1 MIAPTYDALKRVIEE
16 KGYVWFSGSKPFDLN
31 IVGIRNL
38 NAVNAFDDTICV
50 AYLDIEKRKRIIHF
64 PATTDPGLFYL
75 KNPMNASG
83 TAILKEG
90 QYRGA
95 YRLGKHKGYTAL
107 VQIKPVSVYR
117 DVNKDG
123 KYDFNGK
130 IDTGLFG
137 IDIHRAL
144 EFDIAKTVDKFSAGC
159 QVIQSPDDFAY
170 LIALVKRQKQF
181 LGTDIVT
188 YTLILENSFAINS
201 NS

>member
-1 MIAPTYDALKRVIEE
+1 M
-16 KGYVWFSGSKPFDLN
+16 
-31 IVGIRNL
+31 
-38 NAVNAFDDTICV
+38 
-50 AYLDIEKRKRIIHF
+50 
-64 PATTDPGLFYL
+64 
-75 KNPMNASG
+75 
-83 TAILKEG
+83 
-90 QYRGA
+90 
-95 YRLGKHKGYTAL
+95 
-107 VQIKPVSVYR
+107 KPVSVYR

-123 KYDFNGK
+123 RYDFNGK

-181 LGTDIVT
+181 LGTDVVT
-188 YTLILENSFAINS
+188 YTLILENSFAINN